1 MLKILIESVLG
12 RFSAKNAFLL
22 IVFRALAFQAKMSDF
37 IMVKSSDKF
46 MDSGVEFYGP
56 MKCPTSPYPP
66 PTPRRRVLLKTLKIA
81 GDI

>member
-1 MLKILIESVLG
+1 MESVLG

-22 IVFRALAFQAKMSDF
+22 TVFRVLVFQAKMSDY

-46 MDSGVEFYGP
+46 MGSSVEFYGP

-66 PTPRRRVLLKTLKIA
+66 PTPGCRVLLKTLKII